1 MARIRLIREDGKVI
15 EIDAT
20 SYTLSVSRSV
30 PVFPIP
36 IIAERLAID
45 INAVQTDIQI
55 DCILADDDCA
65 ATSFQQ
71 DAAFCTIDFG
81 LSAETSGGNNDI
93 YMVGDGGAIDVDDL
107 HDKTFE
113 LATAYTNKSRARNP
127 ITIKFDKTTSSHV
140 YASGSPLLTVGIQS
154 ITTGAALASRIVAAF
169 AADSSF
175 AIQLT
180 STGSTSDTILDAL
193 TITAGAGSI
202 SSTGNSKLTIT
213 SVELGPDGNNATP
226 NFWSDTGTLAKPKFE
241 LFGGGT
247 LHNCKSAGDKLQ
259 DLIGA
264 IGNANLA
271 GVSGG
276 LIDIGM
282 DNESDEHGLD
292 TSFSLADRS
301 GDYIVGIQIPYNSLV
316 QKVSADPSNDG
327 YVTRNLLIMTGARS
341 IEEQSSQGNYNP
353 FGTDFNVS
361 DKFTGIRGT
370 VVGMNF
376 GYDAGNNIYEG
387 SLTFQPVDMIVGL

>member
-1 MARIRLIREDGKVI
+1 MSRIRLIRQDDQVI
-15 EIDAT
+15 ELDAV
-20 SYTLSVSRSV
+20 SYTLSVSRSI
-30 PVFPIP
+30 PVIPIP
-36 IIAERLAID
+36 ILAERLAID

-55 DCILADDDCA
+55 DCILRDDDCS

-81 LSAETSGGNNDI
+81 LSADTSGGGND
-93 YMVGDGGAIDVDDL
+93 YFMVGNGGSITKEDL
-107 HDKTFE
+107 DDKTFE
-113 LATAYTNKSRARNP
+113 LATAYTNKSRLRAP
-127 ITIKFDKTTSSHV
+127 ITIKFDKDTTSHT
-140 YASGSPLLTVGIQS
+140 YATGSPILTVGIQS
-154 ITTGAALASRIVAAF
+154 VTTGAQLAARVVAAF
-169 AADSSF
+169 TQDDSF
-175 AIQLT
+175 NVQLT

-193 TITAGAGSI
+193 TISAGAGSI
-202 SSTGNSKLTIT
+202 ASTGSSKLTIT

-226 NFWSDTGTLAKPKFE
+226 DFWSDKGTLTKPKFE

-259 DLIGA
+259 DLIAA

-271 GVSGG
+271 GMSGN
-276 LIDIGM
+276 LIDVGM

-292 TSFSLADRS
+292 TSFSIADRS

-316 QKVSADPSNDG
+316 QKKSNTTSNDG
-327 YVTRNLLIMTGARS
+327 YVTRNLLIVTGARS
-341 IEEQSSQGNYNP
+341 IEEQGSIGNYNE
-353 FGTDFNVS
+353 FGTDFNVT

-387 SLTFQPVDMIVGL
+387 SVTFQPIDMIVGL

>member
-1 MARIRLIREDGKVI
+1 MSRIRLIRQDNQVI
-15 EIDAT
+15 ELDAT
-20 SYTLSVSRSV
+20 SYALNVSRSV
-30 PVFPIP
+30 PVIPIP
-36 IIAERLAID
+36 ILAERLAID

-55 DCILADDDCA
+55 DCILRDDDCS

-71 DAAFCTIDFG
+71 DAAFCSIDFG
-81 LSAETSGGNNDI
+81 LSAETSGGGNDFF
-93 YMVGDGGAIDVDDL
+93 MTGDGGAITIADL

-113 LATAYTNKSRARNP
+113 LATAYTNKSRVRAP
-127 ITIKFDKTTSSHV
+127 ITIKFNKNSSSHS
-140 YASGSPLLTVGIQS
+140 YSSSGSPILTIGIQS
-154 ITTGAALASRIVAAF
+154 VSTGADLATRVVAAF
-169 AADSSF
+169 AVNGTF
-175 AIQLT
+175 NKQLT
-180 STGSTSDTILDAL
+180 STGSTGDTILDAL

-202 SSTGNSKLTIT
+202 SSTGNSKVTIT

-226 NFWSDTGTLAKPKFE
+226 NFNTETPLTKPKFE

-259 DLIGA
+259 DLIAA

-271 GVSGG
+271 GASGA
-276 LIDIGM
+276 LIDVGL

-292 TSFSLADRS
+292 TSFSIADRS

-316 QKVSADPSNDG
+316 QKTTADTSNDG
-327 YVTRNLLIMTGARS
+327 YVTRNLLIVTGARS
-341 IEEQSSQGNYNP
+341 IEEQGSIGNYNE
-353 FGTDFNVS
+353 FGTDFNVR

-376 GYDAGNNIYEG
+376 GYDAGMNIYEG
-387 SLTFQPVDMIVGL
+387 SVTFQPIDMIVGL